1 MQLPLLPDLAR
12 QHRPHNFPVSGRA
25 LLVPLGNLAGPVLSQ
40 DVRVVAIQKLLLP
53 DFVLRRQEG
62 LSGAAPK
69 KVARDRAAESNVPG
83 RLPAEDNHVG
93 KVATPPLNIGF
104 LTWALTEDTARGE
117 DLLDSAVDQLR
128 GRQAKVTSVV
138 LNS

>member
-1 MQLPLLPDLAR
+1 M
-12 QHRPHNFPVSGRA
+12 
-25 LLVPLGNLAGPVLSQ
+25 
-40 DVRVVAIQKLLLP
+40 
-53 DFVLRRQEG
+53 LRRQES
-62 LSGAAPK
+62 LSGTAPK

-83 RLPAEDNHVG
+83 CLPAEDNHVG

-128 GRQAKVTSVV
+128 GRQAKVTGVV